1 MSSSGLSRVP
11 MSPARWPAF
20 FGAFVAAF
28 DNFAM
33 TPLVRAIAND
43 FHVDLAE
50 ATQVASAYYLA
61 YGLMQVP
68 WGLVSERLGR
78 VRVMKLGLALG
89 LIGSVASVFCS
100 SLGELLA
107 ARFLA
112 GAGMASV
119 VPSVIA
125 WLGEV
130 LPEGERSRAATDM
143 NAAYA
148 SGAAAG
154 VLGAGLLADQLGWA
168 WGFGASG
175 LLAALGLAGMRWLMP
190 PPLPARPGRLRDALA
205 APAVRLLA
213 GIALVEGAVLF
224 GLFAFL
230 APTMLA
236 TGASAALAG
245 ALIAAYGVSVVAWS
259 RVAAVL
265 SPRLGVLRAMTFG
278 GVMLTAGW
286 VAVALA
292 PAAPGVLTAAVLMGA
307 AIVFFHANLQ
317 VWASQA
323 APTSR
328 GPGIA
333 MFSGSL
339 FVGASLGTAL
349 ARPWFASGHVSAI
362 FALGAALATVVTVV
376 SIVTRRASL
385 ARPP

>member
-1 MSSSGLSRVP
+1 

-50 ATQVASAYYLA
+50 ATQVASAYFLA
-61 YGLMQVP
+61 YGLLQVP
-68 WGLVSERLGR
+68 WGLISERVGR
-78 VRVMKLGLALG
+78 VRAMQLGLVLG
-89 LIGSVASVFCS
+89 LLGSVASVLCT
-100 SLGELLA
+100 SLDGLLA
-107 ARFLA
+107 ARFIA

-130 LPEGERSRAATDM
+130 LPEDQRSHAATDM

-154 VLGAGLLADQLGWA
+154 VLGAGLLADQLGWK

-175 LLAALGLAGMRWLMP
+175 VLAAIALFALKWLMRP
-190 PPLPARPGRLRDALA
+190 PAPARPGKLIDALA
-205 APAVRLLA
+205 SPAARLLA

-236 TGASAALAG
+236 AGASSALAG
-245 ALIAAYGVSVVAWS
+245 GLIAAYGVSVVLWS
-259 RVAAVL
+259 RVAAKV
-265 SPRLGVLRAMTFG
+265 SSRIGVLRSMAFG
-278 GVMLTAGW
+278 GAMLISGW
-286 VAVALA
+286 AAVALA
-292 PAAPGVLTAAVLMGA
+292 PSAPGVLTAAVLMGA

-349 ARPWFASGHVSAI
+349 ARPWFANGHVSAI

-376 SIVTRRASL
+376 SLVTRRASL
-385 ARPP
+385 ARVV

>member
-1 MSSSGLSRVP
+1 MSAV
-11 MSPARWPAF
+11 PARWPAF
-20 FGAFVAAF
+20 LGAFAAAF

-33 TPLVRAIAND
+33 TPLVRAIAD
-43 FHVDLAE
+43 DLHVELAE

-61 YGLMQVP
+61 YGVMQVP
-68 WGLVSERLGR
+68 WGLASERLGR
-78 VRVMKLGLALG
+78 VQVMKLGLVLG
-89 LIGSVASVFCS
+89 IAGSVVSVFAPT
-100 SLGELLA
+100 LELLLV

-125 WLGEV
+125 WFGEA
-130 LPEGERSRAATDM
+130 LPLEQRGRAATDM
-143 NAAYA
+143 NAFYA

-154 VLGAGLLADQLGWA
+154 VLGAGLLADKLGWA

-175 LLAALGLAGMRWLMP
+175 VLALVALVGMRALVAP
-190 PPLPARPGRLRDALA
+190 PKPSQPGKLRDALA
-205 APAVRLLA
+205 EPAVRA
-213 GIALVEGAVLF
+213 IAAIALVEGAVLF

-236 TGASAALAG
+236 NGASAALAG
-245 ALIAAYGVSVVAWS
+245 VLIASYGVSVVVWA
-259 RVAAVL
+259 RVAAAVGA
-265 SPRLGVLRAMTFG
+265 RLGVLRSMAFG
-278 GVMLTAGW
+278 GAMLIAGW
-286 VAVALA
+286 AAVAIS

-323 APTSR
+323 SPKSR

-349 ARPWFASGHVSAI
+349 ARPWFAKGHVSAL
-362 FALGAALATVVTVV
+362 FALGAALAVGVTLV
-376 SIVTRRASL
+376 SLLARRASL
-385 ARPP
+385 RRA

>member
-1 MSSSGLSRVP
+1 
-11 MSPARWPAF
+11 
-20 FGAFVAAF
+20 
-28 DNFAM
+28 
-33 TPLVRAIAND
+33 
-43 FHVDLAE
+43 
-50 ATQVASAYYLA
+50 
-61 YGLMQVP
+61 
-68 WGLVSERLGR
+68 
-78 VRVMKLGLALG
+78 
-89 LIGSVASVFCS
+89 
-100 SLGELLA
+100 
-107 ARFLA
+107 
-112 GAGMASV
+112 MASV

-130 LPEGERSRAATDM
+130 LPEGQRSHAATDM

-154 VLGAGLLADQLGWA
+154 VLGAGLLADQLGWK

-175 LLAALGLAGMRWLMP
+175 VLAAIALFGLKWLMHP
-190 PPLPARPGRLRDALA
+190 PAPARPGKLIDALA
-205 APAVRLLA
+205 SPAARLLA

-236 TGASAALAG
+236 AGASSALAG
-245 ALIAAYGVSVVAWS
+245 GLIAAYGVSVVVWS
-259 RVAAVL
+259 RVAAKL
-265 SPRLGVLRAMTFG
+265 SSRLGVLRSMAFG
-278 GVMLTAGW
+278 GAMLISGW
-286 VAVALA
+286 AAVALA

-349 ARPWFASGHVSAI
+349 ARPWFANGHVSAI
-362 FALGAALATVVTVV
+362 FALGAALAAVVTVV
-376 SIVTRRASL
+376 SLVTRRASL
-385 ARPP
+385 ARAV

>member
-1 MSSSGLSRVP
+1 MSVA
-11 MSPARWPAF
+11 PARWPAF
-20 FGAFVAAF
+20 LGAFAAAF

-43 FHVDLAE
+43 MHVELAE

-61 YGLMQVP
+61 YGVMQVP
-68 WGLVSERLGR
+68 WGLASERIGR
-78 VRVMKLGLALG
+78 VQVMQLGLVFGLLG
-89 LIGSVASVFCS
+89 AVVSVFS
-100 SLGELLA
+100 PTLEFLLV

-112 GAGMASV
+112 GAGMAAV
-119 VPSVIA
+119 VPSVMA
-125 WLGEV
+125 WFGDAL
-130 LPEGERSRAATDM
+130 EGEQRARAATDM

-148 SGAAAG
+148 TGAALG
-154 VLGAGLLADQLGWA
+154 VLGAGVLADKVGWA
-168 WGFGASG
+168 AGFAASG
-175 LLAALGLAGMRWLMP
+175 VLALVAFVGLRSLYRPPKPVTPGKLG
-190 PPLPARPGRLRDALA
+190 DALKF
-205 APAVRLLA
+205 PAVRA
-213 GIALVEGAVLF
+213 IAAIALVEGAVLF

-245 ALIAAYGVSVVAWS
+245 VLIAAYGVSVVVWA
-259 RVAAVL
+259 RTAARFA
-265 SPRLGVLRAMTFG
+265 PRLGVMRSMAFG
-278 GVMLTAGW
+278 GAMLVAGW
-286 VAVALA
+286 AAVAIS

-307 AIVFFHANLQ
+307 AIVYFHSNLQ

-349 ARPWFASGHVSAI
+349 ARPWFAKGHVSAL
-362 FALGAALATVVTVV
+362 FALGAALAVGVTVV
-376 SIVTRRASL
+376 ALFARRRSL
-385 ARPP
+385 TEPR